1 MVDFKNWLVGTSNQ
15 PGFLQTLDLPYKKKD
30 FSEETLRLYVHR
42 IGFRH
47 DSSGFGCF
55 SDEHESPENKA
66 DRTER
71 YLPQYLEYFNAG
83 ITHFEYQ
90 GQLVGVDDRIVD
102 LQGNDLIEAR
112 VTPHKVT
119 NADGLTIEIDLGGIV
134 PLGNGPVYFH
144 TSHDESC
151 FAAGDFETSV
161 TLFLF
166 ACTHVLLTL
175 C

>member
-30 FSEETLRLYVHR
+30 FSEETLRLFVHR
-42 IGFRH
+42 IVFRH

-119 NADGLTIEIDLGGIV
+119 NADGLTAAALALEYNQRAAHAMIMEWHNATPSHRARLVAGGPSGQV
-134 PLGNGPVYFH
+134 RTDRYPL
-144 TSHDESC
+144 
-151 FAAGDFETSV
+151 SV
-161 TLFLF
+161 
-166 ACTHVLLTL
+166 AV
-175 C
+175 